1 MKALILNQKVVDL
14 SQDEFPV
21 HESMVWVNCINT
33 VQIGWSY
40 IGNEFTPPPAE
51 PQINPI
57 LLQILNLEGQ
67 ITNRRLREAFL
78 GIDNGWLANI
88 EAQIVVLRGQ
98 L

>member
-1 MKALILNQKVVDL
+1 MLALVLNEKVVQV
-14 SQDEFPV
+14 SEEEFPV
-21 HESMVWVNCINT
+21 HESMAWVQCLNN
-33 VQIGWSY
+33 VEVGWSY
-40 IGNEFTPPPAE
+40 IGNEFTPPPSL

-67 ITNRRLREAFL
+67 ITTRRLREAVL